1 MERPDASLIRPIALR
16 RHRLPTNLVLAPM
29 AGVSNLPM
37 RLISREYGAAMGFT
51 ETVSARGLVLGGHK
65 SRRLLETSPQED
77 PVAFQ
82 LFGAEPDVLGRACAL
97 LEDEGATWIDLNLG
111 CPVPKFIRNG
121 AGSALMREPLRAAA
135 VIRAMRRS
143 FGGTLSVKMRAGWDE
158 RSRNAPEI
166 ARIAAAEGAE
176 LVTVHGRTR
185 SQFYRGR
192 ADPEIIRAVVEAV
205 PDLPVLANGDVTEPE
220 HATDLLRKTG
230 AAGVMIGRGATGNP
244 WIFRAILERA
254 RGGTFPEPTAEE
266 RFRVLERHTS
276 LLRRT
281 FPDDVQLARNL
292 KKYLAAY
299 SRGMPGAA
307 LFRTQVNESDDLGR
321 ILRLTREFFDP
332 GRSPTR
338 EAA

>member
-1 MERPDASLIRPIALR
+1 VERPDASLIRPIALR
-16 RHRLPTNLVLAPM
+16 RHRLPNNLVLAPM

-37 RLISREYGAAMGFT
+37 RLLSREFGAAMGFT
-51 ETVSARGLVLGGHK
+51 ETVSAKGLVLGGHK
-65 SRRLLETSPQED
+65 SRRLLETSPREE

-82 LFGAEPDVLGRACAL
+82 LFGAEPEVLGRACAML
-97 LEDEGATWIDLNLG
+97 ADEGAAWIDLNMG

-135 VIRAMRRS
+135 VIRAMRGS
-143 FGGTLSVKMRAGWDE
+143 FHGTLSVKMRAGWDE

-185 SQFYRGR
+185 SQFYRGSPDR
-192 ADPEIIRAVVEAV
+192 EIIRRVVEAV
-205 PDLPVLANGDVTEPE
+205 PEIPVLANGDVTEPQ
-220 HATDLLRKTG
+220 HAFDLLRETG

-254 RGGTFPEPTAEE
+254 RGGELPEPTAEE
-266 RFRVLERHTS
+266 RFRVLERHIG
-276 LLRRT
+276 LMRRS
-281 FPDDVQLARNL
+281 FPDDLQLARNL

-299 SRGMPGAA
+299 SRGLSGAA
-307 LFRTQVNESDDLGR
+307 LFRTRVNESDDLGE
-321 ILRLTREFFDP
+321 ILRLSCDFFDP
-332 GRSPTR
+332 RRSPSR

>member
-1 MERPDASLIRPIALR
+1 MERPDASLVRPLALR
-16 RHRLPTNLVLAPM
+16 RHRLPNNLVLAPM
-29 AGVSNLPM
+29 AGVTNLPM
-37 RLISREYGAAMGFT
+37 RLISREYGAALAFT

-65 SRRLLETSPQED
+65 SRRLLETSPRED

-82 LFGAEPDVLGRACAL
+82 LFGAEPEVLGRACAI
-97 LEDEGATWIDLNLG
+97 LEDEGATWIDLNMG

-143 FGGTLSVKMRAGWDE
+143 FRGTLSVKMRAGWDD

-185 SQFYRGR
+185 AQFYRGS
-192 ADPEIIRAVVEAV
+192 ADREIVRAVVEAV
-205 PDLPVLANGDVTEPE
+205 PEIPVLANGDVTGPQD
-220 HATDLLRKTG
+220 AFDLLQKTG

-254 RGGTFPEPTAEE
+254 RGVTLPEPTPEE
-266 RFRVLERHTS
+266 RASVLERHVS
-276 LLRRT
+276 LMRRT
-281 FPDDVQLARNL
+281 FPDDLQLARNL

-307 LFRTQVNESDDLGR
+307 LFRTRVNESDDLAET
-321 ILRLTREFFDP
+321 LRLMRAFFDP
-332 GRSPTR
+332 DRDFSR